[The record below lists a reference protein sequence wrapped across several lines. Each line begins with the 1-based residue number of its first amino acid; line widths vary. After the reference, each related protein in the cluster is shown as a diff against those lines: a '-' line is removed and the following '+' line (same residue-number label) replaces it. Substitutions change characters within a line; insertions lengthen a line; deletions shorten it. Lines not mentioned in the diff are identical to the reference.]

1 MQELR
6 DKLEARDRDVLVR
19 DFQLSQLAQ
28 SATLVNELRPCANP
42 LTLPAVPT
50 LQQLTLAAVLA
61 ASNF

>member
-28 SATLVNELRPCANP
+28 SATLVNELRPCAK
-42 LTLPAVPT
+42 PAYITCSPYT
-50 LQQLTLAAVLA
+50 TAGTCGAYA
-61 ASNF
+61 I

>member
-28 SATLVNELRPCANP
+28 SASLVNELRPCAK
-42 LTLPAVPT
+42 PAYITCSPYAP
-50 LQQLTLAAVLA
+50 AA
-61 ASNF
+61 NFGCGACGI